1 VHKKADLNQPTLVKS
16 SDPKS
21 TNEKLM
27 QNQFISDSCMTCH
40 PQPHRLQRL
49 LAEGLKR
56 ENVPATP
63 GFHFKVS
70 ATCMAC
76 HLESQVTDKGEK
88 VLKASA
94 NSCVACHKGRENLL
108 NEWKADLE
116 REIKFTKEV
125 EQEALDALAP
135 AKLSEPKLAEAKK
148 MMAEGKENLNF
159 VQFGNGVHNKKYS
172 LFVLDAAITRFED
185 VLDFIEENQQ

>member
-1 VHKKADLNQPTLVKS
+1 
-16 SDPKS
+16 
-21 TNEKLM
+21 
-27 QNQFISDSCMTCH
+27 
-40 PQPHRLQRL
+40 
-49 LAEGLKR
+49 
-56 ENVPATP
+56 
-63 GFHFKVS
+63 
-70 ATCMAC
+70 MAC

-125 EQEALDALAP
+125 EQEALDALTP
-135 AKLSEPKLAEAKK
+135 AKLSEAKLAEAKK